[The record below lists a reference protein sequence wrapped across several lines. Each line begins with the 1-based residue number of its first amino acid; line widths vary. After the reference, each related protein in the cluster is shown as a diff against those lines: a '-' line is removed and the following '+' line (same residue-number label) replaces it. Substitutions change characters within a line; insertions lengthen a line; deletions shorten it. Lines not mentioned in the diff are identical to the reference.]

1 MVITMDGLTAKDIEI
16 LKSELTQLKK
26 QRNELDSQIEA
37 LNDKRDEINKECDT
51 RERKIESYN
60 LLHSLEN
67 VNDNN
72 SMTVFLRS
80 NTQTTALMDEF
91 YHSDR
96 DFLILKWNLVVP
108 KSSYFDEDIYGD
120 LVIVKYNYSLGADY
134 SLSNLTITD
143 LKKKN
148 IINQKFAVEVI
159 KKYLETPG
167 YKTNSL
173 ERYYPLCQEIDNIFK
188 QKPKHG
194 DKFEFSCPVY
204 LGAQIYEDQ
213 ENFGIK
219 DYDYG
224 TLYGQTTT
232 FLIIGAIF
240 N

>member
-1 MVITMDGLTAKDIEI
+1 MDGLTAKDIEI
-16 LKSELTQLKK
+16 LKSELVQLEK
-26 QRNELDSQIEA
+26 RRDELDVKIRA
-37 LNDKRDEINKECDT
+37 ITDERNKIDNECNT
-51 RERKIESYN
+51 RKRKIESYK
-60 LLHSLEN
+60 LTRSITD

-72 SMTVFLRS
+72 SMTKFLYA
-80 NTQTTALMDEF
+80 NTQTTPLFDEF
-91 YHSDR
+91 YHSDKE
-96 DFLILKWNLVVP
+96 FLVLKWSIIVP
-108 KSSYFDEDIYGD
+108 KNNHFDDDLYGD
-120 LVIVKYNYSLGADY
+120 FVIVKYNYLTGAY
-134 SLSNLTITD
+134 YLSSKLTATD

-148 IINQKFAVEVI
+148 IINKEFTEEVI

-167 YKTNSL
+167 YKRNNL
-173 ERYYPLCQEIDNIFK
+173 ERYYPLCQEISNVFE

-194 DKFEFSCPVY
+194 DRIMFSNPVQ

-213 ENFGIK
+213 EGFGIK

>member
-1 MVITMDGLTAKDIEI
+1 MDDLTAKNVEV
-16 LKSELTQLKK
+16 LKSELVQLEK
-26 QRNELDSQIEA
+26 RRDELDSKIKA
-37 LNDKRDEINKECDT
+37 LTDERNEIDSEYNIRK
-51 RERKIESYN
+51 RKIESYR
-60 LLHSLEN
+60 LTRSITD

-72 SMTVFLRS
+72 SMTKFLYA
-80 NTQTTALMDEF
+80 NTQTTPLFDEF
-91 YHSDR
+91 YHSDKE
-96 DFLILKWNLVVP
+96 FLVLKWSITVP
-108 KSSYFDEDIYGD
+108 KNSHFDDDLYGD
-120 LVIVKYNYSLGADY
+120 FVVVKYNYLSGAY
-134 SLSNLTITD
+134 YLSSKLTATD

-148 IINQKFAVEVI
+148 IINKDFTEEVI
-159 KKYLETPG
+159 KKHLETPG

-173 ERYYPLCQEIDNIFK
+173 ERYYPLCQEISNIFE

-194 DKFEFSCPVY
+194 ERIMFSNPVY